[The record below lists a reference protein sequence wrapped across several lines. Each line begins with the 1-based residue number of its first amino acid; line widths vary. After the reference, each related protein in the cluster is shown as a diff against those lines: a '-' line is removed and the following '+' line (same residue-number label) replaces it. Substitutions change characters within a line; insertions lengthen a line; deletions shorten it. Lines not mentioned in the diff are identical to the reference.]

1 MTGDQAAGEP
11 AFDDVDAPWNLMPWM
26 TFGNGFSSF
35 KGRHVFAAA
44 LTTEQLG
51 NAIFCGGI
59 ELPVSRVIVDKT
71 KIDVSGAH
79 EPAARSKTS

>member
-1 MTGDQAAGEP
+1 MTGDQAACEP
-11 AFDDVDAPWNLMPWM
+11 AFDDVDALWNLMPWM